1 MTLTFALAVGPAPA
15 FAGYYGYGYGY
26 SYGYWR
32 RPGHRPVKHR
42 GKEVA
47 KNPVGDIPKGPLQIF
62 ISIDQQKLHLYSDGV
77 HVADTSVATGV
88 PSLPTPLGVFSVIQK
103 QVFHRSNIYSNAP
116 MPFMQRITWSGV
128 AMHEGEGI
136 GHRASH
142 GCIRMPHDFAV
153 WLYHLTKLGVPVIV
167 ARTELKP
174 VDFADPHLFVHLD
187 RPTERIAAKTAAS
200 DSPQAVPVAD
210 PGNKP
215 DPAPTAAA
223 GSASPAALGLRVN
236 SDTGLVGLDAVADA
250 GKPNSAID
258 AQSNAAAP
266 QPDATAE
273 SNTAAPA
280 GQKSEPA
287 ASAPATT
294 VPTDAAPA
302 AISPAASVT
311 AAAPAPA
318 SAAAADSVPTPPA
331 EPADLVKV
339 APASRAP
346 ISIFISRKEKKIYV
360 RQDFTPLFQAPVTI
374 ADPNTPL
381 GTHVFTAL
389 GFAGDDRTTLRW
401 DVVSLPGEPP
411 PPKRRAGRERYE
423 RYVRGR
429 RRGEEREEP
438 GELPPPQTP
447 AETLSRIGIP
457 QAAVDYISAL
467 IVPGSSLIVSDHGL
481 GEETGEG
488 TNFIVVTR

>member
-15 FAGYYGYGYGY
+15 FAGFYGYGYGY

-32 RPGHRPVKHR
+32 RPRHWPAKHR

-142 GCIRMPHDFAV
+142 GCIRMPRDFAA
-153 WLYHLTKLGVPVIV
+153 WLYHLTKPGVPVIV

-174 VDFADPHLFVHLD
+174 VEFADPHLFVHRD
-187 RPTERIAAKTAAS
+187 RPPDQIAAKTATS
-200 DSPQAVPVAD
+200 GSPQTAPVAD
-210 PGNKP
+210 PGNRQ
-215 DPAPTAAA
+215 DPAPSAAA
-223 GSASPAALGLRVN
+223 GSAAPAALGLRVN
-236 SDTGLVGLDAVADA
+236 ADTGLVGLDAVADA

-258 AQSNAAAP
+258 AQPKAAAS

-273 SNTAAPA
+273 SNIAAPA
-280 GQKSEPA
+280 EQKSEPA
-287 ASAPATT
+287 AAALGAT
-294 VPTDAAPA
+294 VPTDVAPATAPA
-302 AISPAASVT
+302 A
-311 AAAPAPA
+311 AAP
-318 SAAAADSVPTPPA
+318 ADSVPTPPA
-331 EPADLVKV
+331 EPAQLVKL

-346 ISIFISRKEKKIYV
+346 IAIFISRKAKKIYV
-360 RQDFTPLFQAPVTI
+360 RQGFTPLFQAPVTI
-374 ADPNTPL
+374 ADPDTPL
-381 GTHVFTAL
+381 GTQVFTAL

-411 PPKRRAGRERYE
+411 PRPKRRAERERYE

-429 RRGEEREEP
+429 RRGEERQEP

-447 AETLSRIGIP
+447 AEALSRIGIP
-457 QAAVDYISAL
+457 QAAIDYISAL